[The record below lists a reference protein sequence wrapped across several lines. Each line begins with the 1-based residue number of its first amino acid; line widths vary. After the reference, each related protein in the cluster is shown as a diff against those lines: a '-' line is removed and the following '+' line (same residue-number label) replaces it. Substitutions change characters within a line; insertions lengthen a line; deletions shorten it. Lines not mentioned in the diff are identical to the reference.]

1 MDASYIIYDFVEYSD
16 GRPQCTL
23 CLKILSVEALK
34 PYKLNRYLT
43 TVHPEHANKS
53 EKFVQRKKEEY
64 VKQKVRL
71 TNITTIPEKTQ
82 QASYLAALRI
92 AKRKKR
98 DTIGEEL
105 ILPAAVDMC
114 RVMLGEINKIKYIP
128 LSNDTVGRWI
138 TVLPFEVKC
147 QLNERL

>member
-1 MDASYIIYDFVEYSD
+1 MEYSD

-34 PYKLNRYLT
+34 PYKLNRHLT
-43 TVHPEHANKS
+43 TIHPEHANKS
-53 EKFVQRKKEEY
+53 KDFFQRKKEEY

-71 TNITTIPEKTQ
+71 TNITTIPEKAQ

-92 AKRKKR
+92 AKCKKPH
-98 DTIGEEL
+98 TIGEEL

-114 RVMLGEINKIKYIP
+114 RVMVGEEAANKIKSIP
-128 LSNDTVGRWI
+128 LSNDTV
-138 TVLPFEVKC
+138 
-147 QLNERL
+147 